1 MRAVRGLLL
10 MLAIGFTL
18 GVLANLV
25 VYGYLP
31 CAEAAKLGGVHFCKL
46 EAK

>member
-1 MRAVRGLLL
+1 MRTLRAIALFFALGLT
-10 MLAIGFTL
+10 A